1 MLGIKGRVSLIL
13 PFKYDVHLADLEGG
27 GVIRI
32 RFGDGGRDRAG
43 GGDEAEAEG
52 GEGEVQQ
59 HGADAGW

>member
-1 MLGIKGRVSLIL
+1 MMFSIL
-13 PFKYDVHLADLEGG
+13 PHLEGC

-32 RFGDGGRDRAG
+32 RLGDGGRDRAG